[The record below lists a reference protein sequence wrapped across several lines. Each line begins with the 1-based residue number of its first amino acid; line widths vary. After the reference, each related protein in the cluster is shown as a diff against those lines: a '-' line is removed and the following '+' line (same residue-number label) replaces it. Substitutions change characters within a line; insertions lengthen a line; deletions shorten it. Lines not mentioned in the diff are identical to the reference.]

1 MRPTRFY
8 SKQQENTVAKNTD
21 GRVVPNSGATP
32 FNKGDVL
39 TNKFLIECK
48 TKVSSS
54 QSFSIRKEWLEKN
67 KEEAFAMGKQY
78 SALAFNYGPGEP
90 NYYVLDERTF
100 KQFKE
105 FLEQEE
111 EE

>member
-8 SKQQENTVAKNTD
+8 SKKQENTVAKNIN
-21 GRVVPNSGATP
+21 GRVVSNSGATP

-39 TNKFLIECK
+39 TDKFLIECK
-48 TKVSSS
+48 TKISSS

-78 SALAFNYGPGEP
+78 STLAFNFGPDEP

-100 KQFKE
+100 KQFIY
-105 FLEQEE
+105 LLGQEE
-111 EE
+111 N